1 MSRLSA
7 VPWRLLLAVCALAAV
22 AATASEATECYLV
35 DVESTTVCADGQC
48 WTRYYETYECWDTG
62 GGGGG
67 TGGGGGGGG
76 GNPAYNPYDTDGN
89 GTIDVW
95 RGVVATD
102 DECANN
108 FDENDRLGV
117 NQGGTNN
124 TRPDHNGVDIQAN
137 YGDGVFAAFDGEVE
151 NVGTSGGCGYRVQVH
166 NTDGTHS
173 TYCHMVDMSSTLAVG
188 SIVRAGLT
196 QLGQVDSTGSSTGNH
211 LHITHLDSNFNNAGE
226 YFNYVDQG
234 PTQDQLNSGGC

>member
-1 MSRLSA
+1 MRRLSA
-7 VPWRLLLAVCALAAV
+7 ASSRLIIAVCAFAAV
-22 AATASEATECYLV
+22 AATASAAGECYLV
-35 DVESTTVCADGQC
+35 DVDTTTVCAGGEC
-48 WTRYYETYECWDTG
+48 WTHYYETYECWEAGG

-67 TGGGGGGGG
+67 TGGGG

-95 RGVVATD
+95 RGVVATSD
-102 DECANN
+102 DCANN

-137 YGDGVFAAFDGEVE
+137 YGDAVYAAFDGEVE
-151 NVGTSGGCGYRVQVH
+151 NVGTSGGCGYRVQVR
-166 NTDGTHS
+166 NGDGTHT
-173 TYCHMVDMSSTLAVG
+173 TYCHMVDMSSSVTVG
-188 SIVRAGLT
+188 MTVRAGLT
-196 QLGQVDSTGSSTGNH
+196 QLGQADSTGSSTGDH

-234 PTQDQLNSGGC
+234 PSSNQLNSGGC